1 MEPQRDDRTI
11 NRFVGEGDGL
21 RRKISWRVFE
31 MAEQGKESLI
41 DLVAFARLVVDEPDS
56 TLKRTLQGGPS
67 AFGDAGRL
75 STPVGRFGRAMTEC
89 WANRDFFAW
98 L

>member
-41 DLVAFARLVVDEPDS
+41 DLVAFARLVVDEPGS
-56 TLKRTLQGGPS
+56 TLKRTLQAVRRHLGMQVAYRRRLDDS
-67 AFGDAGRL
+67 AAL
-75 STPVGRFGRAMTEC
+75 
-89 WANRDFFAW
+89 
-98 L
+98 